1 MSETDPI
8 TKAAEALI
16 AAGHSVEPMG
26 AGFAF
31 WIVDGKGLSG
41 RELLAMAAR
50 LGLIDSPS
58 DRQ

>member
-1 MSETDPI
+1 MNETDPV
-8 TKAAEALI
+8 TKAAEALA

-41 RELLAMAAR
+41 RDLLAMAAR
-50 LGLIDSPS
+50 LGLIGSS
-58 DRQ
+58 SG

>member
-1 MSETDPI
+1 MNETDPI
-8 TKAAEALI
+8 TKAAEALA

-41 RELLAMAAR
+41 RDLLAMAAR
-50 LGLIDSPS
+50 LGLIGSS
-58 DRQ
+58 SG

>member
-1 MSETDPI
+1 MSAADPI
-8 TKAAEALI
+8 TKAAEALA

-41 RELLAMAAR
+41 RDLLAMAAR
-50 LGLIDSPS
+50 LGLIGSSS
-58 DRQ
+58 D